1 MAINYPTSADTFT
14 TKIDNVNDVMAV
26 DVNDVQDAVEILEKR
41 VGITG
46 DEAIVATTKMLIY
59 ANTAP
64 ANWTIDAALDDKLV
78 FVTKGSVAGGQ
89 TGGGVHSTGSW
100 TQPNH
105 SHSHKWYDYIT
116 GANHKDGAGTNITT
130 NTENGG
136 SVGITGAGGS
146 ATYITSDFYTD
157 TNTAEGASDNTWRP
171 AAYCFIICTKDAYP
185 TS

>member
-14 TKIDNVNDVMAV
+14 TKVDNVNDVMAV

-89 TGGGVHSTGSW
+89 TGGGIIQVTKH
-100 TQPNH
+100 
-105 SHSHKWYDYIT
+105 
-116 GANHKDGAGTNITT
+116 
-130 NTENGG
+130 
-136 SVGITGAGGS
+136 
-146 ATYITSDFYTD
+146 DF
-157 TNTAEGASDNTWRP
+157 
-171 AAYCFIICTKDAYP
+171 
-185 TS
+185 